1 MGWRYEA
8 VHSHPVMSVTFTP
21 EESQFIANLLIN
33 PDVATQH
40 VEPLDYMVL
49 ARAIQAGGSIV
60 LSSQTVGVLQ
70 SMLQEQAEINGS
82 RRSVANEKR
91 FMGPGTQ
98 FVPQR
103 TLILI
108 KSITDKLGA
117 AMSIDTTTKTD
128 VADDRR
134 AQGSPQILQDP
145 RIKPVGIQ

>member
-1 MGWRYEA
+1 MN
-8 VHSHPVMSVTFTP
+8 VTFTS
-21 EESQFIANLLIN
+21 EESEFIANLLIN

-40 VEPLDYMVL
+40 VSPINYL
-49 ARAIQAGGSIV
+49 ALANAIQAGGSI
-60 LSSQTVGVLQ
+60 LLDSQTVGILQ

-117 AMSIDTTTKTD
+117 AMKIDITTKTD

-145 RIKPVGIQ
+145 RIKPVGIP